1 MAPFEAFCDIIE
13 EGEVAH
19 VSSFRTDEK
28 VLQCVSLGC
37 LSPGDRVF
45 DAIVQRTETSKN
57 DKMELSSGQERL
69 VIHAH

>member
-1 MAPFEAFCDIIE
+1 
-13 EGEVAH
+13 
-19 VSSFRTDEK
+19 
-28 VLQCVSLGC
+28 LQCVSLGC